1 MLYFLFL
8 FLQDFDSRLDQLR
21 LHMSEIKEQ
30 LNTHSS
36 EYNKKS
42 TQHDAKFKLLT
53 QQTKTLEDFDL
64 NNFVCIDDFPVEN
77 P

>member
-1 MLYFLFL
+1 
-8 FLQDFDSRLDQLR
+8 
-21 LHMSEIKEQ
+21 MSEIKEQ

-36 EYNKKS
+36 EYNRKS

-64 NNFVCIDDFPVEN
+64 NNFHEKKIHKHRDRYA
-77 P
+77 